1 MTIIENIQKSR
12 PKLSNTS
19 IKTYENALKTI
30 RRCMGLDSNLD
41 NTKFLND
48 FDKVIKCIEENSEKL
63 TSQKSKI
70 TAILVALSSDSKPN
84 KELIDKY
91 KKHVDGIAKEYNNWL
106 VKQEKTDVQ
115 KKNWI
120 SYAELLTITNDMLK
134 KYNRLRKSDLD
145 KLTNTDFRTI
155 QNYVMLRTQLEH
167 PIRNDFANMKIV
179 SPKEYA
185 SIPEDVKSKNNYLE
199 IISRTT
205 KKFHINNYK
214 TVKRLG
220 SKTYNV
226 SKELN
231 TILNQWLKINKS
243 GWLFVKPSKRD
254 TPLSEGDVTK
264 QFYILF
270 QSYFPNKKI
279 STSLLRHIIISHEK
293 ENDPSLKEI
302 QEKKKKIEDK
312 YLHSD
317 GLNNLYAKKDKQ
329 D

>member
-1 MTIIENIQKSR
+1 MTIIENIRKSR
-12 PKLSNTS
+12 PNLSSNS
-19 IKTYENALKTI
+19 MKTYENALKTI
-30 RRCMGLDSNLD
+30 RRCLGLDSSLE

-48 FDKVIKCIEENSEKL
+48 FNKVIKCIEENSEKL

-91 KKHVDGIAKEYNNWL
+91 KKHVDGVAKEYNKWL

-167 PIRNDFANMKIV
+167 PIRNDFANMKVV

-185 SIPEDVKSKNNYLE
+185 SISEDVKSKNNYLE

-220 SKTYNV
+220 AKTYNV

-254 TPLSEGDVTK
+254 TPLSECDVTK

-270 QSYFPNKKI
+270 QSYFTDKKI
-279 STSLLRHIIISHEK
+279 STSLLRHIIIS
-293 ENDPSLKEI
+293 NDRASEMSLKEI
-302 QEKKKKIEDK
+302 EEKKRKIEDK

-317 GLNNLYAKKDKQ
+317 GLNSLYAKKD
-329 D
+329 